1 MQKNSLNQQICA
13 VRECIGELT
22 PGTPEDSGNS
32 ASLGRLL
39 RAAESL
45 AAAATRVEEERQQ
58 LRDLL
63 GSSPDGFVV
72 TDADGRITDAN
83 PAAVALLGE
92 PLAGT
97 LLPGCCHPDAQPDL
111 THMLADLRA
120 GRACV
125 SRETTLRSR
134 NGAPVRVAITAAG
147 CGAGEKRW
155 LIRERPPEHP
165 TLPES
170 RELDRLLA
178 RVEEERSLLQAII
191 EQMPE
196 GVAIA
201 EAPSGR
207 LIHYN
212 EQLRRIWGRP
222 DMPRDIRA
230 FSGLRPDGRPYL
242 PEEWPIARSVASGE
256 VVRDEEFRILRA
268 DGTWVYINASSAPIY
283 DESGIMHYA
292 VAVLSD
298 VTDRKRMEEKLQASE
313 EKHRKLFENTDDAIN
328 IFEVVRDEHGE
339 IVDWILRDA
348 NPVSQRDLGRLDE
361 IVGRRVTEL
370 LGVEEMAEYIARSRE
385 IMASGVGQRYENS
398 FWGNRH
404 YISSA
409 VPIGKDLLGCISTEI
424 TDRER
429 MEEELRLQQQR
440 LELALTSARMIAWD
454 WDPTAGRLRI
464 SGDFE
469 GIYGR
474 PPFPRPE
481 ERLALIHPDDI
492 DRLRADG
499 EHSGPY
505 HTEYRIIRPDTGA
518 VVWLESRGE
527 IMRDQAGDIVRAVGV
542 TADITEK
549 KQSRQA
555 LEYQQELLQGIV
567 DAIPVMI
574 TIYDPDLRF
583 FRLNREFQ
591 RVLGWSKED
600 GARGDLMAR
609 FFPDPEYRKV
619 AGDYMQSL
627 RPGWR
632 DLLLIAKDGSVVET
646 AWANIRLS
654 DDTRV
659 GIGIDI
665 RERKRAEAALLESE
679 SRFRALLNASPN
691 VVMLLDRD
699 GTILALNEVV
709 AGRFGRSVQELMGA
723 SIFDILPPD
732 VAARR
737 REIIGEVFSTARPV
751 RFVDE
756 RDGMVLYNSLF
767 PVADAEGNVV
777 RVAVLSYDIT
787 EQRRSEEMRHQA
799 FTQIEQNME
808 QFAILGDHIRLPL
821 QVILA
826 TADLMDDEQASERIR
841 KQVWRI
847 NDLVKRL
854 DRGWVESREIREFL
868 RRHELV

>member
-1 MQKNSLNQQICA
+1 MQENSLDPQIQA
-13 VRECIGELT
+13 VRHCISELT
-22 PGTPEDSGNS
+22 PGMPAGPGDATPP
-32 ASLGRLL
+32 GRLR
-39 RAAESL
+39 RAAENL
-45 AAAATRVEEERQQ
+45 ATAATQAEEERQQ

-72 TDADGRITDAN
+72 TDADGRIISAN

-92 PLAGT
+92 SLPGT
-97 LLPGCCHPDAQPDL
+97 LLVAYGYPDTQPEIAL
-111 THMLADLRA
+111 MLADLRA
-120 GRACV
+120 GKACAPW
-125 SRETTLRSR
+125 ETTLRSR
-134 NGAPVRVAITAAG
+134 GGARVRVVITAAG
-147 CGAGEKRW
+147 RGAGEKRW
-155 LIRERPPEHP
+155 LIRERPA
-165 TLPES
+165 LQES
-170 RELDRLLA
+170 EERDWLLA

-196 GVAIA
+196 GVVIA
-201 EAPSGR
+201 EAPLGR

-212 EQLRRIWGRP
+212 EQLRRMWGRP
-222 DMPRDIRA
+222 DMPRDLRT
-230 FSGLRPDGRPYL
+230 FSGLHSDGRPYQ

-268 DGTWVYINASSAPIY
+268 DGTWIYINASSAPIY
-283 DESGIMHYA
+283 DESGIMRYA
-292 VAVLSD
+292 VAALSD
-298 VTDRKRMEEKLQASE
+298 VTDRKRMEEELQASE
-313 EKHRKLFENTDDAIN
+313 EKYRRLFENASDSVEIY
-328 IFEVVRDEHGE
+328 EMVRDEHGE

-370 LGVEEMAEYIARSRE
+370 FGAEVMAEYIARSRE
-385 IMASGVGQRYENS
+385 IMASGVGQKYENS
-398 FWGNRH
+398 FWGNRY
-404 YISSA
+404 YISSTY
-409 VPIGKDLLGCISTEI
+409 PIGKDLLGSVSTEI
-424 TDRER
+424 TDRKR
-429 MEEELRLQQQR
+429 MEEELHLQQQR
-440 LELALTSARMIAWD
+440 LELALSAARMIAWD
-454 WDPTAGRLRI
+454 WEPAAGRLRI

-474 PPFPRPE
+474 PPFARPE
-481 ERLALIHPDDI
+481 ERLALVHPDDI
-492 DRLRADG
+492 DRLRAEG

-518 VVWLESRGE
+518 AVWLESRGE
-527 IMRDQAGDIVRAVGV
+527 VQRDEAGGFVRAVGV
-542 TADITEK
+542 TMDITGQ

-555 LEYQQELLQGIV
+555 LEHQQELLQGII

-574 TIYDPDLRF
+574 TIYDSDLMF

-591 RVLGWSKED
+591 RVLGWSEED
-600 GARGDLMAR
+600 GARGDLMTR
-609 FFPDPEYRKV
+609 FFPDPEYRKM
-619 AGDYMQSL
+619 ADDYMRSL
-627 RPGWR
+627 KPGWR
-632 DLLLIAKDGSVVET
+632 DLLLVAKDGSIVET

-665 RERKRAEAALLESE
+665 RERKQAEAAIIESE
-679 SRFRALLNASPN
+679 ERFRALMNASPN
-691 VVMLLDRD
+691 AVMLIDRD
-699 GTILALNEVV
+699 GTILILNEV
-709 AGRFGRSVQELMGA
+709 AAERFGGSFQELMGTPVYDY
-723 SIFDILPPD
+723 FTPE

-737 REIIGEVFSTARPV
+737 REIIEEVFSTGRPV
-751 RFVDE
+751 RFDDE
-756 RDGMVLYNSLF
+756 REGRVLYNSLF

-799 FTQIEQNME
+799 FAQIEHNME

-826 TADLMDDEQASERIR
+826 ASELLDDEQASERIR

-847 NDLVKRL
+847 NDIVRQL

>member
-499 EHSGPY
+499 EHNGPY

-808 QFAILGDHIRLPL
+808 QFAILGDHI
-821 QVILA
+821 
-826 TADLMDDEQASERIR
+826 
-841 KQVWRI
+841 
-847 NDLVKRL
+847 
-854 DRGWVESREIREFL
+854 
-868 RRHELV
+868 

>member
-1 MQKNSLNQQICA
+1 MQETPLDQQIQA
-13 VRECIGELT
+13 VRQRIGELT
-22 PGTPEDSGNS
+22 REVPADPGD
-32 ASLGRLL
+32 LL
-39 RAAESL
+39 RAAEYL
-45 AAAATRVEEERQQ
+45 AAAATRAEEERQQ

-72 TDADGRITDAN
+72 TDADGRIVDAN
-83 PAAVALLGE
+83 PAAAALLGE

-97 LLPGCCHPDAQPDL
+97 LLAACCHPDAQPDIAR
-111 THMLADLRA
+111 MLADLRA

-125 SRETTLRSR
+125 SGETTLRSR
-134 NGAPVRVAITAAG
+134 NGTPVRVAITAAG

-170 RELDRLLA
+170 REQDRLLA

-196 GVAIA
+196 GVVIA

-212 EQLRRIWGRP
+212 EQLRRMWGRP

-256 VVRDEEFRILRA
+256 VVRDEEIRILRA
-268 DGTWVYINASSAPIY
+268 DGTWIYINVSSAPIH
-283 DESGIMHYA
+283 DESGIMRYA

-298 VTDRKRMEEKLQASE
+298 VTDRKRMEEELQASE
-313 EKHRKLFENTDDAIN
+313 EKYRGLFENSSDSVEIY
-328 IFEVVRDEHGE
+328 EMVRDEHGE

-348 NPVSQRDLGRLDE
+348 NPVSRRDLGRLDE
-361 IVGRRVTEL
+361 IIGRRITEL
-370 LGVEEMAEYIARSRE
+370 LGTGVMAEYIARSRE
-385 IMASGVGQRYENS
+385 IMASGVGQKYEHS
-398 FWGNRH
+398 FWNNRY
-404 YISSA
+404 YISSNF
-409 VPIGKDLLGCISTEI
+409 PIGKDLLGGVSTEI
-424 TDRER
+424 TDRKR

-440 LELALTSARMIAWD
+440 LELALSAARMIAWD
-454 WDPTAGRLRI
+454 WEPAAGRLRI

-474 PPFPRPE
+474 PPFARPE
-481 ERLALIHPDDI
+481 ERLALVHPDDI
-492 DRLRADG
+492 DRLRAEE
-499 EHSGPY
+499 EHSGLY
-505 HTEYRIIRPDTGA
+505 HTEFRIIRPDTGA
-518 VVWLESRGE
+518 VVWLESRGDVQ
-527 IMRDQAGDIVRAVGV
+527 RDEAGGFVRAVGV
-542 TADITEK
+542 TMDITK
-549 KQSRQA
+549 QKQSRQA
-555 LEYQQELLQGIV
+555 LEHQQELLQGII

-574 TIYDPDLRF
+574 TIYDPDIRF
-583 FRLNREFQ
+583 FRLNREIQ
-591 RVLGWSKED
+591 RVFGWSEED
-600 GARGDLMAR
+600 GAGGDLVAR
-609 FFPDPEYRKV
+609 FFPDPEYRKM
-619 AGDYMQSL
+619 ARDYMRSL
-627 RPGWR
+627 KPGWR
-632 DLLLIAKDGSVVET
+632 DLLLTAKDGSVIET

-665 RERKRAEAALLESE
+665 RERKRAEAAIIESE
-679 SRFRALLNASPN
+679 ERFRALMNASPN
-691 VVMLLDRD
+691 AVMLIDRD
-699 GTILALNEVV
+699 GALLALNEVV
-709 AGRFGRSVQELMGA
+709 AERFGGSVQELMGR
-723 SIFDILPPD
+723 SIFDYLPPD

-737 REIIGEVFSTARPV
+737 KEFVGEVFSTGRPA

-756 RDGMVLYNSLF
+756 REGMVLYNSLF

-777 RVAVLSYDIT
+777 RVAVISYDIT
-787 EQRRSEEMRHQA
+787 EQRRFEEMRRQA
-799 FTQIEQNME
+799 FTQIEQNIE
-808 QFAILGDHIRLPL
+808 QFAVLGDHIRLPL

-826 TADLMDDEQASERIR
+826 TAELMDDEQASERIR

-847 NDLVKRL
+847 NDLVRRL

>member
-83 PAAVALLGE
+83 PATVALLGE

-97 LLPGCCHPDAQPDL
+97 LLPGCCHPDAQPDM

-348 NPVSQRDLGRLDE
+348 NPVSQRDLGRLDK
-361 IVGRRVTEL
+361 IVGKRVTDLFGAEP
-370 LGVEEMAEYIARSRE
+370 MAEYLARSRE
-385 IMASGVGQRYENS
+385 AMASGVGQKYEHG
-398 FWGNRH
+398 FWGNRY
-404 YISSA
+404 YISSNF
-409 VPIGKDLLGCISTEI
+409 PIGKDLFGSVSTEI
-424 TDRER
+424 TDRKL
-429 MEEELRLQQQR
+429 MEGELRIQQQR
-440 LELALTSARMIAWD
+440 LELALTSARMIAWN
-454 WDPTAGRLRI
+454 WDPATGWLRV
-464 SGDFE
+464 SGDVE

-474 PPFPRPE
+474 PPFTRPE
-481 ERLALIHPDDI
+481 ERLALVHPDDI
-492 DRLRADG
+492 DRLRS
-499 EHSGPY
+499 EEEQSGFY

-518 VVWLESRGE
+518 VAWLESRGE
-527 IMRDQAGDIVRAVGV
+527 VQKDEAGNVTRAVGV
-542 TADITEK
+542 TMDITGQ

-555 LEYQQELLQGIV
+555 LEHQQELLQGII
-567 DAIPVMI
+567 DTIPVMI

-591 RVLGWSKED
+591 RVLGWSEED

-609 FFPDPEYRKV
+609 FFPDPEYRNM
-619 AGDYMQSL
+619 AGDYMRSL
-627 RPGWR
+627 EPGWR
-632 DLLLIAKDGSVVET
+632 DLLLVAKDGSVVET

-665 RERKRAEAALLESE
+665 RERKRAEAALIESE
-679 SRFRALLNASPN
+679 GRFRALMNASPN
-691 VVMLLDRD
+691 AVMLIDRD
-699 GTILALNEVV
+699 GTILVLNEVV
-709 AGRFGRSVQELMGA
+709 AERFGGSVQELMGTP
-723 SIFDILPPD
+723 IYDHLPPE

-737 REIIGEVFSTARPV
+737 REIIGEVFATGRPI

-756 RDGMVLYNSLF
+756 REGMVLYNSLF

-826 TADLMDDEQASERIR
+826 TSELLDDEQASERIR

-847 NDLVKRL
+847 NDIVRQL